1 MLGASLITL
10 SQLQKVL
17 FSYLTM
23 VWKTVNGFL
32 IVLCPPFPMTHSFL
46 WSSSTNP
53 HHIIFQR
60 HINLNPCVILSTA
73 TPCGTVM
80 VTTLAHVLWPQQWQN
95 WLVFKQGYQA
105 HFASDTCELQVSYN
119 IYWCDWICISRI
131 LHTYRKL
138 HSLACQLSLSLRW
151 SHLFLLGWA
160 WTILLI
166 MNLFNFVYLACC
178 RNVCGGPLILPLL
191 ILINSDITL
200 CSVRFTW
207 ACHYLWVFQEN
218 SVSDP
223 WCTPGWTLSV
233 DGFAPGWQWTI
244 GIYSSSAW
252 LYMLFIDTCPLTC
265 LYCCHVSFLLSILGS
280 AIICPV

>member
-80 VTTLAHVLWPQQWQN
+80 VLWHTFYGHN
-95 WLVFKQGYQA
+95 
-105 HFASDTCELQVSYN
+105 SDKIGWFSN
-119 IYWCDWICISRI
+119 KAIRHI
-131 LHTYRKL
+131 LHQTLVNSRSRTTYI
-138 HSLACQLSLSLRW
+138 
-151 SHLFLLGWA
+151 GV
-160 WTILLI
+160 IEY
-166 MNLFNFVYLACC
+166 VYHE
-178 RNVCGGPLILPLL
+178 
-191 ILINSDITL
+191 S
-200 CSVRFTW
+200 
-207 ACHYLWVFQEN
+207 
-218 SVSDP
+218 
-223 WCTPGWTLSV
+223 CTPTGSCIHWPVNYLCHWDDHICSCLGEPEPSCWSWTYSTLS
-233 DGFAPGWQWTI
+233 I
-244 GIYSSSAW
+244 
-252 LYMLFIDTCPLTC
+252 
-265 LYCCHVSFLLSILGS
+265 
-280 AIICPV
+280 